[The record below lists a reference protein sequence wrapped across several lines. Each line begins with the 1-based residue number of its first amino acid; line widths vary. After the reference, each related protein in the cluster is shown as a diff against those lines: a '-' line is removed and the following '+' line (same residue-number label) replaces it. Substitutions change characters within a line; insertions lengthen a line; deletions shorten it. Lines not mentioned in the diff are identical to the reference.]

1 MGEKEADIIKIKRQ
15 VKFKKNMYKLTLTLA
30 LICCSISAITCV
42 ENPRALV
49 LLDNLAIK
57 ESHSIFFKTLTDLG
71 FSLTYKTADDPS
83 IVLKKYGSY
92 LFDHLILFSPSVE
105 EFGGDL
111 KVEGVTEFI
120 DAGGNVLVAGN
131 SQTGDVLR
139 EIASECGFEADEEGN
154 SVIDHLNFDVDLDD
168 GKHTLI
174 AADPANL
181 IDSKP
186 IVGDKKSLGPI
197 LYEGT
202 GLMVDNENPL
212 VLEILTASSTAYSHN
227 PDEPV
232 IEYPHATGKGTVL
245 VAGLQARNNARVVFA
260 GSIDMLSDKF
270 FNAKVSSSS
279 GKKATKSGNQA
290 LAVALASWCFQL
302 SGVLRVKGVDHHLEG
317 EKGPQTV
324 AYTIKDDVVYSI
336 DIEEYSNGKW
346 VPYNGKDVQMEFVRI
361 DPFVRL
367 TLNNQNGHFE
377 GKFKIPDVYGVY
389 QFKVDY
395 VRPGVSRLLSTTQF
409 SVRPWR
415 HDQYERFIS
424 SAYPYY
430 ASSFSMMFG
439 VVLFSVVF
447 LHHQEKPK
455 TE

>member
-1 MGEKEADIIKIKRQ
+1 MH
-15 VKFKKNMYKLTLTLA
+15 KLTLSLA
-30 LICCSISAITCV
+30 VFCVSMSTITCL
-42 ENPRALV
+42 ENHRVLV

-57 ESHSIFFKTLTDLG
+57 ESHSTFFKILSDQG

-83 IVLKKYGSY
+83 IVLKKYGAF
-92 LFDHLILFSPSVE
+92 LFDHVVLFAPSVE
-105 EFGGDL
+105 EFGGSL
-111 KVEGVTEFI
+111 NVEGVTEFI
-120 DAGGNVLVAGN
+120 DAGGNVLIAGN
-131 SQTGDVLR
+131 SLTGDVLR
-139 EIASECGFEADEEGN
+139 EVASECGFEADEEGN
-154 SVIDHLNFDVDLDD
+154 SVIDHLNFDVNLDG

-174 AADPANL
+174 ATDSANL
-181 IDSKP
+181 IDSAP

-202 GLMVDNENPL
+202 GLMVDHENPL

-227 PDEPV
+227 PDEP
-232 IEYPHATGKGTVL
+232 ITEYPHATGKGTVL

-260 GSIDMLSDKF
+260 GSIDMFSDKLF
-270 FNAKVSSSS
+270 GAQVSSWS
-279 GKKATKSGNQA
+279 GKKAEKSGNQA
-290 LAVALASWCFQL
+290 LAVALARWCFKL
-302 SGVLRVKGVDHHLEG
+302 SGVLRVKGVNHHLAG
-317 EKGPQTV
+317 ESGPPAI

-336 DIEEYSNGKW
+336 DIEEYQDGKW
-346 VPYNGKDVQMEFVRI
+346 VPYNGKDVQMEFHRI

-367 TLNNQNGHFE
+367 TLENQNGHFE
-377 GKFKIPDVYGVY
+377 GKFKVPDVYGVY

-395 VRPGVSRLLSTTQF
+395 IRTGLTRLVSTTQF
-409 SVRPWR
+409 SVRPLR

-430 ASSFSMMFG
+430 ASAFSMMIG
-439 VVLFSVVF
+439 VLMFSVVF

>member
-1 MGEKEADIIKIKRQ
+1 MG
-15 VKFKKNMYKLTLTLA
+15 FKMGKLGIVFLFCAMASMAQSL
-30 LICCSISAITCV
+30 
-42 ENPRALV
+42 ENPRVLV
-49 LLDNLAIK
+49 LVDNLSIR
-57 ESHSIFFKTLTDLG
+57 ESHSIFFKMLGDMG
-71 FSLTYKTADDPS
+71 FSLTFKSADDPS

-92 LFDHLILFSPSVE
+92 LFDHLVLFSPSVE
-105 EFGGDL
+105 EFGGSL
-111 KVEGVTEFI
+111 SVEGVTEFI
-120 DAGGNVLVAGN
+120 DDGGNVFIAG
-131 SQTGDVLR
+131 SSLTGDILR

-154 SVIDHLNFDVDLDD
+154 SVIDHLNFDVQLDS

-181 IDSKP
+181 IDAEK
-186 IVGDKKSLGPI
+186 ITGNKKSLGPI

-202 GLMVDNENPL
+202 GLMVDQENPL

-245 VAGLQARNNARVVFA
+245 VAGLQARNNARVVFV
-260 GSIDMLSDKF
+260 GSIDLFSDKF
-270 FNAKVSSSS
+270 FSAAVNGFS
-279 GKKATKSGNQA
+279 GLKSAKSGNE
-290 LAVALASWCFQL
+290 ALASALSQWCFKL
-302 SGVLRVKGVDHHLEG
+302 SGVLRVKSVNHHLEG
-317 EKGPQTV
+317 EKSPPSV
-324 AYTIKDDVVYSI
+324 AYTIKEDVVYTI
-336 DIEEYSNGKW
+336 DIEEYVGDKW
-346 VPYNGKDVQMEFVRI
+346 VPFDGKDVQLEFVRI

-367 TLNNQNGHFE
+367 TLDNKKGHLV

-395 VRPGVSRLLSTTQF
+395 VRTGLTRLFSTTQF
-409 SVRPWR
+409 SVRPLR

-430 ASSFSMMFG
+430 ASAFSMMAG
-439 VVLFSVVF
+439 VFVFSIVF
-447 LHHQEKPK
+447 LHYKSPEKSK

>member
-1 MGEKEADIIKIKRQ
+1 MG
-15 VKFKKNMYKLTLTLA
+15 FKLT
-30 LICCSISAITCV
+30 
-42 ENPRALV
+42 
-49 LLDNLAIK
+49 
-57 ESHSIFFKTLTDLG
+57 FK
-71 FSLTYKTADDPS
+71 SADDSS
-83 IVLKKYGSY
+83 INLKKYGSFLY
-92 LFDHLILFSPSVE
+92 DHLVLFSPTVE
-105 EFGGDL
+105 EFGGSL
-111 KVEGVTEFI
+111 NVEGITEFV
-120 DAGGNVLVAGN
+120 DAGNNVLIAG
-131 SQTGDVLR
+131 STLTGDVLR
-139 EIASECGFEADEEGN
+139 EIASESGFEADEEGN
-154 SVIDHLNFDVDLDD
+154 AVIDHLNFDVNMDG

-174 AADPANL
+174 AAEPKNL
-181 IDSKP
+181 IEAP
-186 IVGDKKSLGPI
+186 LIVGDKKTLGPI

-202 GLMVDNENPL
+202 GLIVDHDNPL
-212 VLEILTASSTAYSHN
+212 VMEILTGSSSAYSHN

-232 IEYPHATGKGTVL
+232 TEYPHATGKGTVL
-245 VAGLQARNNARVVFA
+245 VAGLQARNNARVVFV

-279 GKKATKSGNQA
+279 GKKAAKSGNQA

-395 VRPGVSRLLSTTQF
+395 VRPGLSRLLSTTQF

-447 LHHQEKPK
+447 LHHKGPEAKSK
-455 TE
+455 AE